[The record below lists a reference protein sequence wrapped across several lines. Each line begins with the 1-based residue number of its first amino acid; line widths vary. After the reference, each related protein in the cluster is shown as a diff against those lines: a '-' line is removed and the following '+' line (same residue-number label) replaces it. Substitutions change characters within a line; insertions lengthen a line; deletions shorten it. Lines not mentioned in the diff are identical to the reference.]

1 MQSIFQKVPVWFYFC
16 IGLVAI
22 ACAVPGFLSL
32 GENSARQEALQ
43 GEPPEMIDLAAF
55 TEPGV
60 AGEVHFYAQTSPEYR
75 FLVDGTVSSNERLL
89 IVPLFEASADA
100 SQKLVEYA
108 LVTRDFDGFEAWMA
122 ANKLGTGQIGNL
134 QAVNGRIEDAQGFTA
149 AMRVTFRDAGLEQ
162 SDTLVLFEPFTQG
175 REAGLS
181 QATSSAF
188 GNPFVLCLIGA
199 AFLGLGVY
207 AKRNKQDDLEDVP
220 LNVGKISKRAMSLD
234 EALKSKTVAEKKDK
248 EASEKAPKSK
258 TVRPKAEIKLA
269 KKEKPAPKIDPDS
282 PKTDIS
288 RSDLGIEVDK
298 KKAS

>member
-1 MQSIFQKVPVWFYFC
+1 MQSFFQKVPVWLYFC
-16 IGLVAI
+16 VGLVSI

-32 GENSARQEALQ
+32 SENSARQTALQ
-43 GEPPEMIDLAAF
+43 GEPPEMIDLASF
-55 TEPGV
+55 SEPGV

-75 FLVDGTVSSNERLL
+75 FLVDGTVSSDERLL

-175 REAGLS
+175 REIGLS
-181 QATSSAF
+181 QAASSSF
-188 GNPFVLCLIGA
+188 GNPFILSVIGA
-199 AFLGLGVY
+199 VFLGLGFF
-207 AKRNKQDDLEDVP
+207 ARRHKQEELDDVP
-220 LNVGKISKRAMSLD
+220 LNVGKIGKRAMSLD
-234 EALKSKTVAEKKDK
+234 EALKTKTVAQQKVNETT
-248 EASEKAPKSK
+248 EPAPKSK

-269 KKEKPAPKIDPDS
+269 KRETPSTKIEGDAPK
-282 PKTDIS
+282 KDIS
-288 RSDLGIEVDK
+288 RSDLGIEIDN

>member
-1 MQSIFQKVPVWFYFC
+1 MQSIFQKVPVWF
-16 IGLVAI
+16 
-22 ACAVPGFLSL
+22 
-32 GENSARQEALQ
+32 ARQEALQ

-181 QATSSAF
+181 QATSS
-188 GNPFVLCLIGA
+188 
-199 AFLGLGVY
+199 
-207 AKRNKQDDLEDVP
+207 